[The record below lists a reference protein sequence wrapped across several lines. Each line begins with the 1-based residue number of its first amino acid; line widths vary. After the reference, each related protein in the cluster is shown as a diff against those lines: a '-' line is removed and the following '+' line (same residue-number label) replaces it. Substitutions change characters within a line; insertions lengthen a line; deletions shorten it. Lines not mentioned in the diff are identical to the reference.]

1 KNNTL
6 VIIDTPKIEIS
17 KVAVP
22 IVAPEYKVYK
32 NAETDKLQVLTE
44 NEGKAGIYLWTHKE
58 SGKKYI
64 GSAVDL
70 SKRLSKY
77 YSPLELK
84 VADNYISRAI
94 ICHSHSAFSLSIL
107 EYIDI
112 SHLSKDKAKALILE
126 REQYHLDKLLPE
138 YHILKVAGSSLGY
151 KHSAELIAKF
161 SGENHPLFGK
171 SPTEQTLL
179 KMSETLKG
187 GNNPMDLGP

>member
-107 EYIDI
+107 EYINI
-112 SHLSKDKAKALILE
+112 SNLSKEKARELILS
-126 REQYHLDKLLPE
+126 REQYYIDSLTPE
-138 YHILKVAGSSLGY
+138 YNISPIAGNCLGI
-151 KHSAELIAKF
+151 KHSE
-161 SGENHPLFGK
+161 
-171 SPTEQTLL
+171 
-179 KMSETLKG
+179 ETKEKREEK
-187 GNNPMDLGP
+187 